1 MAQAPADHRSGS
13 SARARWTFGR
23 LGRVATLL
31 LIGAIFAIPIATFM
45 LMGFRLEDGI
55 GQVPGGI
62 FAFAGLSLAN
72 AQRSWNILLAF
83 NSGIFTKWILNS
95 ILVAGGGAALA
106 VFTAIPTGYAL
117 AKLRFGGR
125 RLLRF
130 ITLLTMMMPNTVLVI
145 PLFLEVSSISAIGQL
160 WPVIVIMGFYPFGV
174 YLAYIH
180 FATTLPRELVEAAR
194 LDGLSEVGVFWRI
207 AVPVSKQAV
216 ALVIFFSFVA
226 DWTNYFLPLVLLPI
240 DKQFT
245 VSVGLQRL
253 VGSSPLF
260 DPTMSAGLDVK
271 LYMPQLALATSLSII
286 PVLVVFVMAQRYLM
300 RGQIMGAVKG

>member
-1 MAQAPADHRSGS
+1 MAQASADHRAGS

-23 LGRVATLL
+23 LGRVGTLL
-31 LIGAIFAIPIATFM
+31 LIGAIFGIPIATFV
-45 LMGFRLEDGI
+45 LMGLRHENGI
-55 GQVPGGI
+55 GQTPEGI
-62 FAFAGLSLAN
+62 FGLSGLSLEN
-72 AQRSWNILLAF
+72 LQRSWNTLMAF
-83 NSGIFTKWILNS
+83 NGGIYARWIVNS
-95 ILVAGGGAALA
+95 IIVAGGGAALA

-130 ITLLTMMMPNTVLVI
+130 ITLLTMVMPNTVLVI
-145 PLFLEVSSISAIGQL
+145 PLFLEVSAISAIGQL
-160 WPVIVIMGFYPFGV
+160 WAVVVIMGFYPFGV

-180 FATTLPRELVEAAR
+180 FATTLPTELVEAAR
-194 LDGLSEVGVFWRI
+194 LDGLSEIGVFWRI
-207 AVPVSKQAV
+207 AVPISKQAV
-216 ALVIFFSFVA
+216 ALVTFFSFVA
-226 DWTNYFLPLVLLPI
+226 NWTNYFLPLVLLPI

-245 VSVGLQRL
+245 VSIGLQRL

-271 LYMPQLALATSLSII
+271 LYMPQLALATTVSII

-300 RGQIMGAVKG
+300 RGQVMGAVKG